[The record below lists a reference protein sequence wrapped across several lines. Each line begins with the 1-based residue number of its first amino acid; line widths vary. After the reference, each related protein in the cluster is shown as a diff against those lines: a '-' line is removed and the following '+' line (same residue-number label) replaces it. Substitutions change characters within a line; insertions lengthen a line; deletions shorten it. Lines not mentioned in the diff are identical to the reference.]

1 MSQEL
6 GHELTPYESVR
17 ERILEHVPRIE
28 SEEVGLVEARGRVL
42 ATDVVSQETIPPFDN
57 SAMDG
62 YALRSGDL
70 DSASEESPITLPVDR
85 TIAAG
90 ATGGDPLRPG
100 HAVRIMTGAPLPP
113 DADAVVPHELT
124 RFTDSEVTFS
134 RPVPA
139 GRNVRAA
146 GGDIRPGETVLRAG
160 RGLGG
165 PQIAVAAT
173 VGACGLCVARRP
185 KVAILS
191 PGNEL
196 VEPWDTPAPGQIR
209 NSNAHGLSALVADDG
224 GEPDLR
230 GIVEDSLEAIRRSIR
245 DAIDAGADVLLSTG
259 GVSAG
264 DFDFVK
270 AVVGED
276 ARPGMVFKTD
286 MRPGKPQVF
295 GLFDGV
301 PFLGLPGNPAA
312 AIVSYTV
319 FVRPV
324 LRRMLGAE
332 PTVPEAF
339 PVRFGEE
346 FRYKPGRVFML
357 RARVEASR
365 DAGGFVFGG
374 AGGQDSSFLSSLA
387 DANAIVRLPADR
399 DLVRAGEHFPAQWI

>member
-124 RFTDSEVTFS
+124 RFTNSEVTFS

-146 GGDIRPGETVLRAG
+146 GGDIRPGQTVLRAG
-160 RGLGG
+160 GKLAQSSVGNCGRAG
-165 PQIAVAAT
+165 PPSDFRAH
-173 VGACGLCVARRP
+173 
-185 KVAILS
+185 
-191 PGNEL
+191 PGNS
-196 VEPWDTPAPGQIR
+196 V
-209 NSNAHGLSALVADDG
+209 
-224 GEPDLR
+224 
-230 GIVEDSLEAIRRSIR
+230 
-245 DAIDAGADVLLSTG
+245 
-259 GVSAG
+259 
-264 DFDFVK
+264 
-270 AVVGED
+270 
-276 ARPGMVFKTD
+276 
-286 MRPGKPQVF
+286 
-295 GLFDGV
+295 
-301 PFLGLPGNPAA
+301 
-312 AIVSYTV
+312 
-319 FVRPV
+319 
-324 LRRMLGAE
+324 
-332 PTVPEAF
+332 
-339 PVRFGEE
+339 
-346 FRYKPGRVFML
+346 
-357 RARVEASR
+357 
-365 DAGGFVFGG
+365 
-374 AGGQDSSFLSSLA
+374 
-387 DANAIVRLPADR
+387 
-399 DLVRAGEHFPAQWI
+399 